1 MSRIL
6 IVAIMG
12 KVWEMYLEMN
22 VKISDESSKRSESKK
37 LYIWMWFIIH
47 EFYWIYFLG
56 YTRPCWSRPP
66 HMRGNFLCKQLM
78 NLYQIIWFEHTEK
91 NVSLKLSPTFYH
103 DQYNFVVILLNI
115 VRCFKKG
122 HGITKIQLIKG
133 SYKLLDDDVF
143 SLRSKKKKYIKTVFF
158 AN

>member
-1 MSRIL
+1 MKRKLWVKTWNLMYDTMSRIL

-47 EFYWIYFLG
+47 EFYWISFLG
-56 YTRPCWSRPP
+56 STRPCWSRPP
-66 HMRGNFLCKQLM
+66 HMRGNFLCKPLM
-78 NLYQIIWFEHTEK
+78 NFYQIIWFKHTEK

-103 DQYNFVVILLNI
+103 DHYNFVVILLNNVHCI
-115 VRCFKKG
+115 RKG
-122 HGITKIQLIKG
+122 QGIIKVLLIKG
-133 SYKLLDDDVF
+133 
-143 SLRSKKKKYIKTVFF
+143 
-158 AN
+158 

>member
-1 MSRIL
+1 MYEKETLSWNLMYDTMSRIL

-47 EFYWIYFLG
+47 EFYWISFLG
-56 YTRPCWSRPP
+56 STRPCWSRPP
-66 HMRGNFLCKQLM
+66 HMRGNFLCKPLM
-78 NLYQIIWFEHTEK
+78 NFYQIIWFKHTEK

-103 DQYNFVVILLNI
+103 DHYNFVVILLHNVHCI
-115 VRCFKKG
+115 RKG
-122 HGITKIQLIKG
+122 QGIIKVLLIKG
-133 SYKLLDDDVF
+133 
-143 SLRSKKKKYIKTVFF
+143 
-158 AN
+158 